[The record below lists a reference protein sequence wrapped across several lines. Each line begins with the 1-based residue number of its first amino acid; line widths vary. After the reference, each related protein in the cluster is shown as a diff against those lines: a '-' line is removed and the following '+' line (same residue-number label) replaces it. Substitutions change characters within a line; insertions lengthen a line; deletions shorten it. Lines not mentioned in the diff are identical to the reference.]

1 METVKLQKYFSDCA
15 IMSRRAAEEEIKSG
29 KVTVNGEV
37 AYLGLRVD
45 PKHDVII
52 YKGRKIQPP
61 KRQKTYILLNKP
73 RGIVTTL
80 SDEKG
85 RPTVISLLSDLT
97 ARVYPVGRLDYNSD
111 GLLLLTDDG
120 ELTNRLTHPKHQ
132 IPKIYHVTV
141 KGDIT
146 YEQQKKLSSAL
157 VIDEYKIQTVKVEII
172 KKEPYT
178 TTLKMTLY
186 EGRNRQIRKMCALCG
201 LEIKTLT
208 RVALGNI
215 SLGSLPVGK
224 WRHLTSTEVAYLKR
238 ESAPKQENDD

>member
-1 METVKLQKYFSDCA
+1 METIKLQKYFSDCA

-52 YKGRKIQPP
+52 YKGRKILPP

-111 GLLLLTDDG
+111 GLLLLTNDG
-120 ELTNRLTHPKHQ
+120 ELTYRLTHPKHE
-132 IPKIYHVTV
+132 IPKIYHVKI
-141 KGDIT
+141 KGQPS
-146 YEQQKKLSSAL
+146 EKALAKLRSPL
-157 VIDEYKIQTVKVEII
+157 VIDGYKIQPVKTEVLSGSEGSTIL
-172 KKEPYT
+172 E
-178 TTLKMTLY
+178 MTLF
-186 EGRNRQIRKMCALCG
+186 EGRNRQIRKMCALCELK
-201 LEIKTLT
+201 LERLT
-208 RVALGNI
+208 RVSLGNI
-215 SLGSLPVGK
+215 SLGDLAVGK
-224 WRHLTSTEVAYLKR
+224 WRYLTKSEIEYLKLA
-238 ESAPKQENDD
+238 SSPKK

>member
-1 METVKLQKYFSDCA
+1 M
-15 IMSRRAAEEEIKSG
+15 
-29 KVTVNGEV
+29 
-37 AYLGLRVD
+37 
-45 PKHDVII
+45 
-52 YKGRKIQPP
+52 
-61 KRQKTYILLNKP
+61 
-73 RGIVTTL
+73 
-80 SDEKG
+80 
-85 RPTVISLLSDLT
+85 LSDLT

-141 KGDIT
+141 KGDVT

-157 VIDEYKIQTVKVEII
+157 VIDGYKIQPVKVEII